1 MGNEN
6 GFAMQFEKPLIELE
20 KKIEEIKAF
29 GKDKNIDMSE
39 EIERLQ
45 AKAEIL
51 KERIYKNLTP
61 TQKVQV
67 ARHPKR
73 PTFLE
78 YVELIFDDFIELHG
92 DRLFRDDPALVGGL
106 AFLNGIP
113 VTVLGQQKGRD
124 TKENIA
130 RNFGSPHPEG
140 YRKALRLMKQAERF
154 RRPVITLVDVA
165 GAYPGIEA
173 EERGQGEAVARS
185 IMEMAGLRTPVIAV
199 ITGEGGSGGALAI
212 AVGDRV
218 LMLEHAYY
226 SVISPE
232 GCASILWKDASEA
245 PKAAEVLQLTAEKL
259 QELKVVDEVISE
271 PLGGI
276 HRNKEEGTKL
286 LKEALVRNLQEIMGL
301 SAQELLELRYEKF
314 KKIGAYH

>member
-6 GFAMQFEKPLIELE
+6 GFTMQFEKPLIELE
-20 KKIEEIKAF
+20 KKIEEIRAF
-29 GKDKNIDMSE
+29 STEKNIDMSE
-39 EIERLQ
+39 EILRLQ
-45 AKAEIL
+45 AKADVL

-61 TQKVQV
+61 LQKVQV

-92 DRLFRDDPALVGGL
+92 DRLFKDDPALVGGL

-140 YRKALRLMKQAERF
+140 YRKAMRLMKQAERF
-154 RRPVITLVDVA
+154 GRPVITLVDVA

-173 EERGQGEAVARS
+173 EERGQGEAVAHS
-185 IMEMAGLRTPVIAV
+185 IMEMAGLKTPIIVV

-226 SVISPE
+226 SVITPE
-232 GCASILWKDASEA
+232 GCASILWKDANEA
-245 PKAAEVLQLTAEKL
+245 PKAAEVLRLTAEN
-259 QELKVVDEVISE
+259 LKEMKVIDEIILE

-276 HRNKEEGTKL
+276 HRDKVQGAEL
-286 LKEALVRNLQEIMGL
+286 LKEALVRNLQEILAVPGRD
-301 SAQELLELRYEKF
+301 LLRLRYDKF
-314 KKIGAYH
+314 KKIGAYS

>member
-1 MGNEN
+1 
-6 GFAMQFEKPLIELE
+6 MQFEKPLIELE
-20 KKIEEIKAF
+20 KKIEEIRAF
-29 GKDKNIDMSE
+29 STEKNIDMSE
-39 EIERLQ
+39 EILRLQ
-45 AKAEIL
+45 AKADVL

-61 TQKVQV
+61 LQKVQV

-92 DRLFRDDPALVGGL
+92 DRLFKDDPALVGGL

-140 YRKALRLMKQAERF
+140 YRKAMRLMKQAERF
-154 RRPVITLVDVA
+154 GRPVITLVDVA

-173 EERGQGEAVARS
+173 EERGQGEAVAHS
-185 IMEMAGLRTPVIAV
+185 IMEMAGLKTPIIVV

-226 SVISPE
+226 SVITPE
-232 GCASILWKDASEA
+232 GCASILWKDANEA
-245 PKAAEVLQLTAEKL
+245 PKAAEVLRLTAEN
-259 QELKVVDEVISE
+259 LKEMKVIDEIILE

-276 HRNKEEGTKL
+276 HRDKVQGAEL
-286 LKEALVRNLQEIMGL
+286 LKEALVRNLQEILAVPGRD
-301 SAQELLELRYEKF
+301 LLRLRYDKF
-314 KKIGAYH
+314 KKIGAYS

>member
-1 MGNEN
+1 
-6 GFAMQFEKPLIELE
+6 
-20 KKIEEIKAF
+20 
-29 GKDKNIDMSE
+29 MSE

>member
-29 GKDKNIDMSE
+29 GTEKNIDMSE

-92 DRLFRDDPALVGGL
+92 DRLFKDDPALVGGL

-185 IMEMAGLRTPVIAV
+185 IMEMAGLSTPVIVV

-259 QELKVVDEVISE
+259 QELKVVDEIISE

-276 HRNKEEGTKL
+276 HRNKDQGAEL
-286 LKEALVRNLQEIMGL
+286 IKEALVRNLQEIIGL
-301 SAQELLELRYEKF
+301 PAQELLQLRYEKF
-314 KKIGAYH
+314 KKIGAYN

>member
-6 GFAMQFEKPLIELE
+6 GFTMQFEKPLLELE
-20 KKIEEIKAF
+20 RKIEEIRVF
-29 GKDKNIDMSE
+29 STEKNIDMSE
-39 EIERLQ
+39 EIQRLQ
-45 AKAEIL
+45 AKADVL

-61 TQKVQV
+61 LQKVQV

-92 DRLFRDDPALVGGL
+92 DRLFKDDPALVGGL

-140 YRKALRLMKQAERF
+140 YRKAMRLMKQAERF
-154 RRPVITLVDVA
+154 GRPVITLVDVA

-173 EERGQGEAVARS
+173 EERGQGEAVAHS
-185 IMEMAGLRTPVIAV
+185 IMAMAGLKTPIIVV

-212 AVGDRV
+212 AVGDRI

-226 SVISPE
+226 SVITPE
-232 GCASILWKDASEA
+232 GCASILWKDANEA
-245 PKAAEVLQLTAEKL
+245 PKAAEVLRLTAEN
-259 QELKVVDEVISE
+259 LKEMKVIDEIIPE

-276 HRNKEEGTKL
+276 HRDKVAGAKL
-286 LKEALVRNLQEIMGL
+286 LKEALVRNLEEILEIPG
-301 SAQELLELRYEKF
+301 EDLLRLRYDKF
-314 KKIGAYH
+314 KKIGIYS

>member
-6 GFAMQFEKPLIELE
+6 GFTMQFEKSLIELE
-20 KKIEEIKAF
+20 KKIEEIRVF
-29 GKDKNIDMSE
+29 SSEKNIDMSE
-39 EIERLQ
+39 EIQRLQ
-45 AKAEIL
+45 AKADVL
-51 KERIYKNLTP
+51 KERIYRNLTP
-61 TQKVQV
+61 LQKVQV

-92 DRLFRDDPALVGGL
+92 DRLFKDDPALVGGL
-106 AFLNGIP
+106 ASLNGIP

-140 YRKALRLMKQAERF
+140 YRKAMRLMKQAERF
-154 RRPVITLVDVA
+154 GRPVITLVDVA

-173 EERGQGEAVARS
+173 EERGQGEAVAHS
-185 IMEMAGLRTPVIAV
+185 IMAMAGLKTPIIVV

-212 AVGDRV
+212 AVGDRI

-226 SVISPE
+226 SVITPE
-232 GCASILWKDASEA
+232 GCASILWKDANEA
-245 PKAAEVLQLTAEKL
+245 PKAAEVLRLTAEN
-259 QELKVVDEVISE
+259 LKEMKVIDEIIPE

-276 HRNKEEGTKL
+276 HRDKVAGAKL
-286 LKEALVRNLQEIMGL
+286 LKEALVRNLQEILEVPG
-301 SAQELLELRYEKF
+301 QDLLKLRYDKF
-314 KKIGAYH
+314 KKIGAYS